1 MTEVVWCAPP
11 AVTVNPRGDH
21 WRGALP
27 QALTVLVLGVRLA
40 MLAPRYNAVR
50 RQQLENLR

>member
-1 MTEVVWCAPP
+1 MCAPP
-11 AVTVNPRGDH
+11 AVTANPRGDH